1 MEGSFTDFQPKSL
14 NPDNINFTFDPSLI
28 LTLKKIG
35 FNIFNLANNHSLDF
49 GEKGFTQSQTYL
61 KNNNIDYF
69 GSPLNNNHLSVI
81 KNIRG
86 IKIGFI
92 GYNEFAKSDF
102 NEILE
107 EIKKIKQETDFTVVY
122 AHWGIEYQ
130 ATFSKIQQGEA
141 HQFIDAEAFWGRA
154 YSATGQGRIIQR
166 VRIPPRKVSQPP
178 GSESLE
184 GGR

>member
-1 MEGSFTDFQPKSL
+1 MKRVLIGNDLTLANLEGSFTDFQPKSL

-141 HQFIDAEAFWGRA
+141 HQFIDAEAFWGQT
-154 YSATGQGRIIQR
+154 Y
-166 VRIPPRKVSQPP
+166 
-178 GSESLE
+178 GSILGS
-184 GGR
+184 